1 MKKSVLMSIALLI
14 GAMSLCFVSCDRE
27 DPINPDEE
35 IVVKEDPYKDWPK
48 LTAFSEEETRV
59 SYDGLVTGDDSKR
72 IFDSHFDAGDK
83 IYLVVNGPNGVAEY
97 EYRYVAKGQPWE
109 AVDNDGAPYDSGS
122 DFEYYAYWNGKNES
136 LLSFFSHTYTMIG
149 EDQLISFFAR
159 ALRDW
164 SNSVIDI
171 KNQGTLAKFRAQ
183 DILTGLGEVK
193 GENSVKF
200 TLYHAMGLAC
210 IQKITGGAQTVRSV
224 KILRNDP
231 YYRWVE
237 ETTTDKI
244 IGTSESAPHGCWP
257 YDMGTGTEEKYNFW
271 YLWIPPK
278 ELEGR
283 AVISS
288 DLKWSR
294 EFRVGSRKFARFS
307 LTKSDV
313 EEYYDIRFG
322 DIFYNDGSLSHNGYI
337 YSTSTSSRTP
347 IGMVINTDAE
357 SVEAAAIAAI
367 KSSQASFNNVTDA
380 NNRGNNNGS
389 GTGFHALVVGL
400 TDAKSGNKTALAW
413 SSPHVTVN
421 SDEYCPSYN
430 LMFSDMSGYTKTH
443 NVANRSDYSQTKFP
457 AFYAALN
464 YTTLGNSIT
473 STGWFLPS
481 SGHWLHL
488 FNTIRNGAELH
499 PYLVSAGLEEMPN
512 RETWEAWV
520 AEAAAGTYTHITPLA
535 GDDAILGQWAVVDI
549 LDEYY
554 MNDYLVNAGG
564 DNIKA
569 PGIIFRSST
578 ECSHG
583 YAASFCIGGDTLGEL
598 TISNNKQKNTTS
610 QMRVRAMLAF

>member
-1 MKKSVLMSIALLI
+1 MSVALLI
-14 GAMSLCFVSCDRE
+14 CATLLCIVSCERE
-27 DPINPDEE
+27 DPINPEE
-35 IVVKEDPYKDWPK
+35 EVIVKEDPYKDWPK

-83 IYLVVNGPNGVAEY
+83 IYLVVNGTAGVAEY
-97 EYRYVAKGQPWE
+97 EYKYVAKGQPWE
-109 AVDNDGAPYDSGS
+109 AVDNDGAPYDPN
-122 DFEYYAYWNGKNES
+122 FEYYAYWNGKNVS
-136 LLSFFSHTYTMIG
+136 LFSFLSHTYTMIG
-149 EDQLISFFAR
+149 DDQLISFFAR

-171 KNQGTLAKFRAQ
+171 KNQGTLAKFKAQ

-193 GENSVKF
+193 GENAVKF

-257 YDMGTGTEEKYNFW
+257 YDMGTGTEEKYNYW

-367 KSSQASFNNVTDA
+367 KSSQASFNNVTDV

-389 GTGFHALVVGL
+389 GTGFHALVMAINN
-400 TDAKSGNKTALAW
+400 AKIGSTVKFAW
-413 SSPHVTVN
+413 SNEHLTVN
-421 SDEYCPSYN
+421 EAEFCPNYN
-430 LMFSDMSGYTKTH
+430 TMFSDMSGYTKTH
-443 NVANRSDYSQTKFP
+443 NVENRSDYNRQRFP

-464 YTTLGNSIT
+464 HVTLGSSIT

-488 FNTIRNGAELH
+488 FDTIRNGAELH
-499 PYLVSAGLEEMPN
+499 PYLVTAGLDDMPD
-512 RETWEAWV
+512 RETWETWV
-520 AEAAAGTYTHITPLA
+520 AEAAAGTYTHIRPLS
-535 GDDAILGQWAVVDI
+535 GDASILNQWAVLDI

-554 MNDYLVNAGG
+554 MNDYLTNAGG
-564 DNIKA
+564 ENIKV
-569 PGIIFRSST
+569 PGMIFRSST
-578 ECSHG
+578 ECSKG
-583 YAASFCIGGDTLGEL
+583 IAANFCIGGDTLGEL
-598 TISNNKQKNTTS
+598 TISNNKQKTAKDQTY
-610 QMRVRAMLAF
+610 VRPMLAF